1 MVSIIKT
8 NTLKQAIRFKL
19 LIKFVSNYIHYL
31 YSKNIYDKLLA
42 VCKSIDGLD
51 LLIKFKELAENGY
64 YEH

>member
-1 MVSIIKT
+1 MVPT
-8 NTLKQAIRFKL
+8 
-19 LIKFVSNYIHYL
+19 IHRL
-31 YSKNIYDKLLA
+31 HIYDKLLA